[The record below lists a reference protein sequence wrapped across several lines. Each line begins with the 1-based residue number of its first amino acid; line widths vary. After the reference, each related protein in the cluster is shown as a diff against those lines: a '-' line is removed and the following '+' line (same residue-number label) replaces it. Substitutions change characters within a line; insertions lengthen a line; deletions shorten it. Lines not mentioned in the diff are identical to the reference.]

1 MQGTSHQQ
9 ASPIFH
15 VQIMY
20 FYQLFCFL
28 CRLDV
33 IKHNLPYDQIKAISV
48 HASMGKSSFSIPC
61 IFLRDK
67 LIGYGFELAIHTF
80 QSARRYHR
88 VLLVACPRAKPPWPS
103 PEFYQ
108 TPLAPARAHTTET

>member
-1 MQGTSHQQ
+1 MNIKTY
-9 ASPIFH
+9 PKFH

-67 LIGYGFELAIHTF
+67 LIGYGFELGIHTF
-80 QSARRYHR
+80 LI
-88 VLLVACPRAKPPWPS
+88 VIK
-103 PEFYQ
+103 
-108 TPLAPARAHTTET
+108 